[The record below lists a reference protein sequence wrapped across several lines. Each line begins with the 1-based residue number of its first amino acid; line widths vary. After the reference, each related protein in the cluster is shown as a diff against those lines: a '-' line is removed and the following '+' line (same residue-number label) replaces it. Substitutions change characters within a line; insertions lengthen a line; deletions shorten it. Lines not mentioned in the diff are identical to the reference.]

1 MTDTLANEWTHTAP
15 WLVPA
20 PLTKQQVLEAA
31 AGWRKN
37 ADEQDAIADY
47 DTAQGLPRGD
57 VSSFRARAKLWRQV
71 AEGME
76 AEAEGM
82 E

>member
-1 MTDTLANEWTHTAP
+1 MTTTSTAP

-20 PLTKQQVLEAA
+20 SLTKQQVLEAA

-37 ADEQDAIADY
+37 ADEQDAIAD
-47 DTAQGLPRGD
+47 
-57 VSSFRARAKLWRQV
+57 QV

-76 AEAEGM
+76 
-82 E
+82 

>member
-1 MTDTLANEWTHTAP
+1 MTTTNTSP

-31 AGWRKN
+31 ARWRKH

-57 VSSFRARAKLWRQV
+57 VSSFRKRAAAWREV
-71 AEGME
+71 AEQLE
-76 AEAEGM
+76 VEAEGM
-82 E
+82 A

>member
-31 AGWRKN
+31 ARWRKN

-57 VSSFRARAKLWRQV
+57 VSSFRKRATAWREV
-71 AEGME
+71 AKELEAKAEGME
-76 AEAEGM
+76 
-82 E
+82 